1 MKEPKQKLI
10 ITKKL
15 KGDDGHKTFSIRI
28 KDETV
33 ERLDEISKKYSFNAN
48 PNFAGNDPTLK
59 LEKAT
64 YVPKTSQELASI
76 AQTSLSPFK
85 DQSLKEIKKDI
96 IYIEEFIIE
105 RIHMKYFYKL
115 WEYLVK

>member
-33 ERLDEISKKYSFNAN
+33 ERLDEISKKNKPPSLWTAVCF
-48 PNFAGNDPTLK
+48 DPLFY
-59 LEKAT
+59 E
-64 YVPKTSQELASI
+64 
-76 AQTSLSPFK
+76 
-85 DQSLKEIKKDI
+85 DQA
-96 IYIEEFIIE
+96 
-105 RIHMKYFYKL
+105 
-115 WEYLVK
+115 